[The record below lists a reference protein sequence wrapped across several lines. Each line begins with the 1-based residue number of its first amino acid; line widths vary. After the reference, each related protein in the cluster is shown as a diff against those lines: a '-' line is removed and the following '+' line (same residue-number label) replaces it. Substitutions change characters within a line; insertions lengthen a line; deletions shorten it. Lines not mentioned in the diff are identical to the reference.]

1 MKGKGA
7 ERDYI
12 PCAIALGSNLGKSVE
27 ILNQAVKIIELT
39 PGINLI
45 NCSQWYQT
53 KPVGPPQPDYLNGCI
68 TIKTSFS
75 PLELLDFLLKVETKF
90 GRERKEKWGART
102 LDIDIIFYDKLIINS
117 PQLKIPHPLMRER
130 TFVLIP
136 LAEIAPNWIDPVTNL
151 TVQELLKKIISSTV

>member
-12 PCAIALGSNLGKSVE
+12 PCAIALGSNLGKSLE

-39 PGINLI
+39 PEIDLI

>member
-1 MKGKGA
+1 MRATGA

-12 PCAIALGSNLGKSVE
+12 PCAIALGSNLGKSIE

-39 PGINLI
+39 PEINLI

-53 KPVGPPQPDYLNGCI
+53 KPVGPPQPDYLNGCV
-68 TIKTSFS
+68 TINTSFS
-75 PLELLDFLLKVETKF
+75 PLELLDFLLNIETKF

-102 LDIDIIFYDKLIINS
+102 LDMDIIFYGNSIINL

-151 TVQELLKKIISSTV
+151 TVQELLKNILLPVV